1 MARADPPRPRP
12 RPSFLGR
19 VGRSGPGTVDPVA
32 TRRTSGFG
40 GRIGFALLLVVA
52 IVAGTF
58 VLVNVLVVVKLG
70 KAERVDL
77 VLAES
82 PSGGGANYLMIGSD
96 TRAFTSDDPLDPL
109 RFGDADGQ
117 RSDTIMVLHV
127 DPGSERAL
135 LVSFPRDLW
144 VDIPGR
150 GEAKLNAAFNDG
162 PQSVVDTLTN
172 EFGVPI
178 QHYVEVNFDSFRQI
192 VEAIGSV
199 PVYFPAPARD
209 EFSTLAVA
217 FPGCTELDG
226 AGALAFARSR
236 HLELFNTATGEW
248 EDADPIP
255 DIGRIARQQA
265 LLRVIGQQA
274 MDAAITNPFTAS
286 KIADAAI
293 SQLRLDQSF
302 GRTDAFALADGF
314 AASEGEPGPAT
325 LTIPTTG
332 ATRDGQSVLLP
343 TGDAESVL
351 TQLRDF
357 DTAVTAP
364 SGDATPS
371 ETRVR
376 VLNGSGA
383 EGAAAE
389 ALADFTDQGFIGAG
403 TGNAAERGVSEI
415 RYASGEDEKAALVAS
430 LVRGPVEELEDDS
443 ITGADVVLIL
453 GAQFEGVTRS
463 TVPTAPPAGAPATL
477 APQQASLAPVP
488 GGC

>member
-1 MARADPPRPRP
+1 M
-12 RPSFLGR
+12 
-19 VGRSGPGTVDPVA
+19 A

-40 GRIGFALLLVVA
+40 GRVAFALFVVVA
-52 IVAGTF
+52 IVIGAF
-58 VLVNVLVVVKLG
+58 VLVNALVVVKLG

-77 VLAES
+77 LLAES

-96 TRAFTSDDPLDPL
+96 TRAFSSDDPLDPQ

-150 GEAKLNAAFNDG
+150 GEAKLNAAFNEG
-162 PQSVVDTLTN
+162 PQAVVDTITN
-172 EFGVPI
+172 DFSVPI
-178 QHYVEVNFDSFRQI
+178 HHYVEVNFESFRQI
-192 VEAIGSV
+192 VDAIGSV
-199 PVYFPAPARD
+199 PVYFPAPVRD

-217 FPGCTELDG
+217 LPGCSELDG
-226 AGALAFARSR
+226 AGALAFVRARN
-236 HLELFNTATGEW
+236 LELFNAETGEW

-265 LLRVIGQQA
+265 LLRLIGQQA
-274 MDAAITNPFTAS
+274 MDASLTNPFTANS
-286 KIADAAI
+286 IADAAI

-302 GRTDAFALADGF
+302 GRTDAFALAGGF
-314 AASEGEPGPAT
+314 AAGEDEPGPAT
-325 LTIPTTG
+325 LVIPTQG
-332 ATRDGQSVLLP
+332 ATRDGQAVLLP
-343 TGDAESVL
+343 TDDAEGVL
-351 TQLRDF
+351 SQLRDF
-357 DTAVTAP
+357 DTAVASAA
-364 SGDATPS
+364 SGDAVPS

-403 TGNAAERGVSEI
+403 TSNADERGVSEI

-430 LVRGPVEELEDDS
+430 LVRGPVEQVEDDS
-443 ITGADVVLIL
+443 ITGADVVLVL

-463 TVPTAPPAGAPATL
+463 TVTAAAPVGAPAATL
-477 APQQASLAPVP
+477 APQPASLAPVP